1 MDFTGGADIYDGLG
15 EKLAGLDIGILGEY
29 FCVKLWQFSLWEQL
43 LLVVFYSQT
52 ATTDN
57 LSTMSDQPL
66 SRDMAIL
73 SFVLMDNAYY
83 TPITLHYN
91 H

>member
-1 MDFTGGADIYDGLG
+1 MFQFSEEAYGSESKIIVMDFTGGTDIYNGLG

-29 FCVKLWQFSLWEQL
+29 FCVKALTVLFVGT
-43 LLVVFYSQT
+43 VVFYSQT

-66 SRDMAIL
+66 
-73 SFVLMDNAYY
+73 
-83 TPITLHYN
+83 
-91 H
+91 